1 MCIWTGHKS
10 ITGQHKDTL
19 DKRPISGFLNL
30 GRGRTDC
37 TTYQL
42 WHRYCEP
49 QSLCWISPQCNI
61 MRCLR
66 PGGVHSENPTI
77 RSLALASWWPF
88 QLINK
93 AGMWE
98 DGCVKCGPWL
108 TADCLC
114 GAGEQPKENF
124 ATADVPGKRCEFLV
138 FLEPF
143 HAKKKNK

>member
-1 MCIWTGHKS
+1 
-10 ITGQHKDTL
+10 
-19 DKRPISGFLNL
+19 
-30 GRGRTDC
+30 
-37 TTYQL
+37 
-42 WHRYCEP
+42 
-49 QSLCWISPQCNI
+49 

-143 HAKKKNK
+143 HAKKKTNKKKIQYVCMYVCELFLFNIIQLLYIFQLLKVQLIEFNY